1 MSIFVIYDFDKIWEK
16 VYKTFDEAV
25 DHVTI
30 VMDEYNQ
37 GYKSMEDW
45 DGEWRPAQMEDEF
58 THKDSQGGVLV
69 AYNQREKMGVFI
81 KELTY

>member
-1 MSIFVIYDFDKIWEK
+1 MSIFVVYDFDGIWEK

-25 DHVTI
+25 EVVRTA
-30 VMDEYNQ
+30 MDNYNQ

-58 THKDSQGGVLV
+58 THKDSQGGILV